1 MSDHSY
7 TGFLEPSIAGDQIL
21 LEVSQV
27 YSFLDGTVSRGTQK
41 ISAESRKSL
50 NTEIKLHCLYT

>member
-41 ISAESRKSL
+41 ISAESTKSL
-50 NTEIKLHCLYT
+50 NT